1 MSHVVSIIDP
11 VQILNREILQ
21 QLESADPDWVGELR
35 LLGTKPN
42 IDLYFKDEP
51 IAVQPATGETRKGV
65 EIAIFGDTEDLAA
78 GAVTIG
84 LSDGHPDALIV
95 HPALNLDAVP
105 EHRGVLQVP
114 DAAASTI
121 AILANALDESIQSI
135 TGTILLPAS
144 TLGPDAIEELY
155 GQTLALFN
163 QQKLPTDVIGGRL
176 AFNLLPGHAN
186 MEGLDALLETPSSL
200 TTMTAPLFGGTTLA
214 LDFWFE
220 SSMDPQVI
228 TEKLSAQPSISIQD
242 TIQPALIVDTDPIA
256 IIPPQVNGQHVRI
269 IACIDEVRRNASA
282 VLKLAETVCSHDA
295 F

>member
-1 MSHVVSIIDP
+1 MSYVVSIIDP
-11 VQILNREILQ
+11 VQILSREILQ
-21 QLESADPDWVGELR
+21 QLEAADPAWIGELR
-35 LLGTKPN
+35 LLGPKPTME
-42 IDLYFKDEP
+42 LYFKDEP
-51 IAVQPATGETRKGV
+51 IVVHPATNETRKGV
-65 EIAIFGDTEDLAA
+65 DIALFGGTEDLAA

-95 HPALNLDAVP
+95 HPELNKDAVTD
-105 EHRGVLQVP
+105 HRGVLQVP
-114 DAAASTI
+114 DAAASAI
-121 AILANALDESIQSI
+121 AILANQFEAPIQSI
-135 TGTILLPAS
+135 TGTLLLPAS

-163 QQKLPTDVIGGRL
+163 QQTLPTDVIGGRL

-186 MEGLDALLETPSSL
+186 VAGLDTLVSTPCSL

-220 SSMDPQVI
+220 ASMDPEAI
-228 TEKLSAQPSISIQD
+228 TEKLNAHPSISVQD

-269 IACIDEVRRNASA
+269 MACIDEVRRNATA
-282 VLKLAETVCSHDA
+282 VLHLAETVCNSDA